1 MQIGTQ
7 FSFDQSVR
15 RMRDLSGETARLQ
28 AEIATGK
35 KLTRP
40 SDDPVAFG
48 RVTLIGRAMA
58 NDTQSASNVSLAS
71 TLLQQSDDAL
81 AGIETQLQ
89 RARELALRASNDILS
104 EADRAAIA
112 TELDAIVED
121 MFTVANATDI
131 RGTPLFGGAGSAP
144 AFVRDAAG
152 AISFAG
158 FGEAPPIPIGE
169 SGSIAAT
176 DSGARLFGA
185 IDAVAGSPRDIFK
198 IVSDLAT
205 ALSPEGPSD
214 PDQLR
219 AAIDDGLS
227 GLAAAGE
234 RIGNS
239 RASVGSRGA
248 RLELEGGRLAQ
259 LSADNEIARSGLEDA
274 DLSTSI
280 AELQKTL
287 LTLQATQ
294 ASFTKVSQLSLFDYI
309 R

>member
-7 FSFDQSVR
+7 FSFDQSVS
-15 RMRDLSGETARLQ
+15 RMRDLALETARLQ

-48 RVTLIGRAMA
+48 RIETIGRAMA
-58 NDTQSASNVSLAS
+58 NDTQSAANVDLAAS
-71 TLLQQSDDAL
+71 LLQQSDDAL
-81 AGIETQLQ
+81 EGIETQLQ
-89 RARELALRASNDILS
+89 RARELAIRAANDTLS
-104 EADRAAIA
+104 PADRAAIS
-112 TELDAIVED
+112 TELAAIVDD
-121 MFTVANATDI
+121 MFTVANSTDI
-131 RGTPLFGGAGSAP
+131 RGTPLFGGAGTAP

-185 IDAVAGSPRDIFK
+185 VDEVAGAPRDIFK
-198 IVSDLAT
+198 VVSDLAF
-205 ALSPEGPSD
+205 ALSADGPSD
-214 PDQLR
+214 PAELR

-239 RASVGSRGA
+239 RASVGARGA
-248 RLELEGGRLAQ
+248 RLELEGERLAK

-274 DLSTSI
+274 DLTSSV
-280 AELQKTL
+280 AELQKAL

-294 ASFTKVSQLSLFDYI
+294 ASFAKVSQLSLFDYI